1 MIKTCPNCGKEFDA
15 KFERYVCCSRSC
27 ATKLKWKQQS
37 FIDKHKA
44 YWDDEEKRTAHIA
57 KFKEFQSSPEQRK
70 RNSDAQKIAQNKP
83 EVKAK
88 IKEKNDAYWSIEE
101 NKIAC
106 TKRNIE
112 RWADPEYAHKMQSAL
127 HKYTDY
133 ILPSGRIVKLQG
145 YEPQVLTEL
154 LKSYTEDD
162 IVIGVKEINKE
173 LGRITYVQDN
183 IEHTYLPDFYIRSE
197 NKVIE
202 VKSVYTYELHKE
214 KNELK
219 KEACLVKGI
228 RFEFIILDKDIEIN
242 LEKPKAKSLF

>member
-1 MIKTCPNCGKEFDA
+1 MIKICPNCGKEFNA
-15 KFERYVCCSRSC
+15 VKERIKCCSRSC
-27 ATKLKWKQQS
+27 ATSYYYKNPDNRK
-37 FIDKHKA
+37 KA
-44 YWDDEEKRTAHIA
+44 SDAAKRRPPMTD
-57 KFKEFQSSPEQRK
+57 EQRK
-70 RNSDAQKIAQNKP
+70 KISEGGKIAQNKP
-83 EVKAK
+83 EMKAQLAK
-88 IKEKNDAYWSIEE
+88 KHKEYWSNEE

-162 IVIGVKEINKE
+162 IVIGVKEISKE
-173 LGRITYVQDN
+173 LGRITYIQDN

-228 RFEFIILDKDIEIN
+228 LFEFIILDKNVEIN
-242 LEKPKAKSLF
+242 LETPKAKSLF